1 MHHNDIT
8 DRVPHDL
15 AIARDIGFAIPE
27 RYNASEILFDNLA
40 AGRGDKVAIYGAV
53 GNATYAE
60 LCATCCQVGNMLSS
74 MGLEPFAR
82 ILMLLDDTAAY
93 PAAIFGAMRA
103 GFVPVL
109 INTLSPPE
117 LIQYYLA
124 DSAAPVALVESAF
137 AGLLSDETVAGID
150 LHTVVVV
157 NGDATPPAD
166 IAAITWDDWLAGQ
179 AREMAAADTGRDD
192 MAFWMYSSG
201 STGRPKGIVHL
212 HHDMAYT
219 HLSYAQDILR
229 LTENDICYSP
239 PKIFFA
245 YGFGNSITFPF
256 SVGASTVLN
265 TGRPEP
271 GRVYAA
277 IEKYKPTILFGLPT
291 LYNALLNDEHNAKAD
306 LGSLRL
312 CVSAA
317 ETLSNDLFK
326 AWQDRFGL
334 DIIEGLGSTEVL
346 HIYLSNAPGAL
357 KVGAAGRPVRGYE
370 VELRNEA
377 GEPIKPDEP
386 GVLWVR
392 GDSNA
397 PCYWNKPDKTAETM
411 RDGWIYTGDRFEVD
425 DDGFYYFR
433 GRADDLIKV
442 SGQWVYPLEIELCL
456 ADHPA
461 VQECAVLGV
470 ELADKRMSTR
480 AFVVTAE
487 GHVPGDA
494 LTEQLKDYAKSRLLP
509 HKYAREVVYFDAL
522 PKTGSG
528 KIDRQAL
535 RNAAAGKGPTA
546 VGVPQAPGNRED
558 AG

>member
-1 MHHNDIT
+1 MEQNDIT
-8 DRVPHDL
+8 DRVPRDL
-15 AIARDIGFAIPE
+15 AIGRDIGFAVPE
-27 RYNASEILFDNLA
+27 RYNASEILFDNLD
-40 AGRGDKVAIYGAV
+40 AGRGDKVAIYADS
-53 GNATYAE
+53 GNATYDQ
-60 LCATCCQVGNMLSS
+60 LCRVACQVGNALQGQ
-74 MGLEPFAR
+74 GLAPFSR
-82 ILMLLDDTAAY
+82 VLMLLDDTPAY

-109 INTLSPPE
+109 INTLSPPD
-117 LIQYYLA
+117 LIQYYLEDSGATVAMVEGSLA
-124 DSAAPVALVESAF
+124 D
-137 AGLLSDETVAGID
+137 LLTAQTVAGTE
-150 LHTVVVV
+150 LKSVVVV
-157 NGDATPPAD
+157 NGDADPPAD
-166 IAAITWDDWLAGQ
+166 VRSFKWDDWLAGHSTVL
-179 AREMAAADTGRDD
+179 EAADTSRDD

-219 HLSYAQDILR
+219 HASYANEILK
-229 LTENDICYSP
+229 LDEDDICFSP

-256 SVGASTVLN
+256 SVGASVALN
-265 TGRPEP
+265 AGRPEP
-271 GRVYAA
+271 ARVFAC
-277 IEKYKPTILFGLPT
+277 IERHRPTILFGLPT
-291 LYNALLNDEHNAKAD
+291 LYNALLNDDLSADAD
-306 LGSLRL
+306 LSSIRL
-312 CVSAA
+312 CLSAA
-317 ETLSNDLFK
+317 ETLSNELFK
-326 AWQDRFGL
+326 AWQARFGL

-346 HIYLSNAPGAL
+346 HIYLSNAPGAF

-370 VELRNEA
+370 VELRNDQ

-397 PCYWNKPDKTAETM
+397 PCYWNQPEKTAETM
-411 RDGWIYTGDRFEVD
+411 RDGWIYTGDRFETD

-461 VQECAVLGV
+461 VKECAVLGI
-470 ELADKRMSTR
+470 ELADKRMSTA
-480 AFVVTAE
+480 AFVVAAD
-487 GHVPGDA
+487 GHAPGDA
-494 LTEQLKDYAKSRLLP
+494 LTDELKSYAKKNLLP
-509 HKYAREVVYFDAL
+509 HKYARTVVYLDAL

-535 RNAAAGKGPTA
+535 R
-546 VGVPQAPGNRED
+546 ED
-558 AG
+558 HK

>member
-1 MHHNDIT
+1 MQKNDIT
-8 DRVPHDL
+8 DRVPRDL
-15 AIARDIGFAIPE
+15 PISREIGFQVAE

-40 AGRGDKVAIYGAV
+40 AGRGDKIAIYADT
-53 GNATYAE
+53 GNATYGE
-60 LCATCCQVGNMLSS
+60 LCDMACRVGNALTGQ
-74 MGLEPFAR
+74 GLEPFAR

-109 INTLSPPE
+109 INTLSPPD

-124 DSAAPVALVESAF
+124 DSGATVAMVES
-137 AGLLSDETVAGID
+137 GLASLLTAETVAGTA
-150 LHTVVVV
+150 LETVIVA
-157 NGDATPPAD
+157 NGDDKPSAD
-166 IAAITWDDWLAGQ
+166 VESVTWDDWLAGQ
-179 AREMAAADTGRDD
+179 SSTLAPADTGRDD

-219 HLSYAQDILR
+219 HQSYAAEILK
-229 LTENDICYSP
+229 LGEDDICYSP

-271 GRVYAA
+271 TSVFAA
-277 IEKYKPTILFGLPT
+277 IERYQPTILFGLPT
-291 LYNALLNDEHNAKAD
+291 LYNALLNDQSNASARLD
-306 LGSLRL
+306 SVRL

-317 ETLSNDLFK
+317 ETLSNELFR
-326 AWQDRFGL
+326 AWQTRFGL

-346 HIYLSNAPGAL
+346 HIYLSNAPGAF

-370 VELRNEA
+370 VELRNDQ

-411 RDGWIYTGDRFEVD
+411 RDGWIYTGDRFETD
-425 DDGFYYFR
+425 ADGFYYFR

-461 VQECAVLGV
+461 IKECAVLGV
-470 ELADKRMSTR
+470 ELPDKRMSTA
-480 AFVVTAE
+480 AFAVVAE
-487 GHVPGDA
+487 GHQAGEA
-494 LTEQLKDYAKSRLLP
+494 LTEELKTYAKQNLLP
-509 HKYAREVVYFDAL
+509 HKYARTVVYLDAL

-528 KIDRQAL
+528 KIDRQKL
-535 RNAAAGKGPTA
+535 R
-546 VGVPQAPGNRED
+546 D
-558 AG
+558 DF

>member
-1 MHHNDIT
+1 MQENDIT
-8 DRVPHDL
+8 DRVPRDL
-15 AIARDIGFAIPE
+15 PISREIGFTVPE

-40 AGRGDKVAIYGAV
+40 AGRGDKVAIYADS
-53 GNATYAE
+53 GNATYGE
-60 LCATCCQVGNMLSS
+60 LCATACQVGNALAGQ
-74 MGLEPFAR
+74 GLPPFSR

-109 INTLSPPE
+109 INTLSPPD

-124 DSAAPVALVESAF
+124 DSGAPLAMVESAF
-137 AGLLSDETVAGID
+137 AELLTDETVAGTD
-150 LHTVVVV
+150 LQTVIVV
-157 NGDATPPAD
+157 NGDAKPPATVQS
-166 IAAITWDDWLAGQ
+166 IAWHDWLAGQ
-179 AREMAAADTGRDD
+179 STDLAAAETGRDD

-219 HLSYAQDILR
+219 HASYAIEILK
-229 LTENDICYSP
+229 LDETDICFSP

-265 TGRPEP
+265 TGRPEA
-271 GRVYAA
+271 GSVLGC
-277 IEKYKPTILFGLPT
+277 IERFQPTVLFGLPT
-291 LYNALLNDEHNAKAD
+291 LYNALLNDDRSANAD
-306 LGSLRL
+306 LSSIRL

-317 ETLSNDLFK
+317 ETLSNELFK

-346 HIYLSNAPGAL
+346 HIYLSNAPGAF

-370 VELRNEA
+370 VELRNDA
-377 GEPIKPDEP
+377 GEPIQPDEP

-397 PCYWNKPDKTAETM
+397 PCYWNKRDKTAETM

-461 VQECAVLGV
+461 VKECAVLGV
-470 ELADKRMSTR
+470 ELADKRMSTK

-487 GHVPGDA
+487 GHAPDEA
-494 LTEQLKDYAKSRLLP
+494 LTEELKDYAKTRLLP
-509 HKYAREVVYFDAL
+509 HKYAREVVYLDAL

-535 RNAAAGKGPTA
+535 REDPT
-546 VGVPQAPGNRED
+546 
-558 AG
+558 

>member
-1 MHHNDIT
+1 MQKNDIT
-8 DRVPHDL
+8 DRVPRDL
-15 AIARDIGFAIPE
+15 PISREIGFQVAE

-40 AGRGDKVAIYGAV
+40 AGRGDKIAIYADT
-53 GNATYAE
+53 GNATYGE
-60 LCATCCQVGNMLSS
+60 LCDMACRVGNALTGQ
-74 MGLEPFAR
+74 GLEPFAR

-109 INTLSPPE
+109 INTLSPPD

-124 DSAAPVALVESAF
+124 DSGATVAMVES
-137 AGLLSDETVAGID
+137 GLASLLTAETVAGTA
-150 LHTVVVV
+150 LETVIVA
-157 NGDATPPAD
+157 NGDDKPSAD
-166 IAAITWDDWLAGQ
+166 VESVTWDYWLAGQ
-179 AREMAAADTGRDD
+179 SSTLAPADTGRDD

-219 HLSYAQDILR
+219 HQSYAAEILK
-229 LTENDICYSP
+229 LGEDDICYSP

-271 GRVYAA
+271 TSVFAA
-277 IEKYKPTILFGLPT
+277 IERYQPTILFGLPT
-291 LYNALLNDEHNAKAD
+291 LYNALLNDQSNASARLD
-306 LGSLRL
+306 SVRL

-317 ETLSNDLFK
+317 ETLSNELFR
-326 AWQDRFGL
+326 AWQTRFGL

-346 HIYLSNAPGAL
+346 HIYLSNAPGAF

-370 VELRNEA
+370 VELRNDQ

-411 RDGWIYTGDRFEVD
+411 RDGWIYTGDRFETD
-425 DDGFYYFR
+425 ADGFYYFR

-461 VQECAVLGV
+461 IKECAVLGV
-470 ELADKRMSTR
+470 ELPDKRMSTA
-480 AFVVTAE
+480 AFAVVAE
-487 GHVPGDA
+487 GHQAGEA
-494 LTEQLKDYAKSRLLP
+494 LTEELKTYAKQNLLP
-509 HKYAREVVYFDAL
+509 HKYARTVVYLDAL

-528 KIDRQAL
+528 KIDRQKL
-535 RNAAAGKGPTA
+535 R
-546 VGVPQAPGNRED
+546 D
-558 AG
+558 DF

>member
-1 MHHNDIT
+1 MEQNDIT
-8 DRVPHDL
+8 DLVPRDL
-15 AIARDIGFAIPE
+15 PISREIGFDLPE

-40 AGRGDKVAIYGAV
+40 AGHGGKVAVYADS
-53 GNATYAE
+53 GNATYSE
-60 LCATCCQVGNMLSS
+60 LCAMACQVGNALKGQ
-74 MGLEPFAR
+74 GLAPFSR
-82 ILMLLDDTAAY
+82 VLMLLDDTAAY

-117 LIQYYLA
+117 LIQYYLE
-124 DSAAPVALVESAF
+124 DSGATVALVESTLASLITPETI
-137 AGLLSDETVAGID
+137 AGTALQ
-150 LHTVVVV
+150 TVVIV
-157 NGDATPPAD
+157 NGNAHPVANVQSL
-166 IAAITWDDWLAGQ
+166 TWDAWLDGQ
-179 AREMAAADTGRDD
+179 PDTLAAADTGRDD

-219 HLSYAQDILR
+219 HQSYAEEILN
-229 LTENDICYSP
+229 LTEDDICFSP

-245 YGFGNSITFPF
+245 YGFGNSVTFPF
-256 SVGASTVLN
+256 AVGASTVLN
-265 TGRPEP
+265 AGRPEP
-271 GRVYAA
+271 TSVYAA
-277 IEKYKPTILFGLPT
+277 IETYRPTILFGLPT
-291 LYNALLNDEHNAKAD
+291 LYNALLTDDHSTEAD
-306 LGSLRL
+306 LSSVRL

-317 ETLSNDLFK
+317 ETLSNELFK

-346 HIYLSNAPGAL
+346 HIYLSNAPGAF
-357 KVGAAGRPVRGYE
+357 KAGAAGRPVRGYE
-370 VELRNEA
+370 VELRNDQGA
-377 GEPIKPDEP
+377 PIKPDEP

-411 RDGWIYTGDRFEVD
+411 REGWIYTGDRFETD
-425 DDGFYYFR
+425 ADGFYYFR

-461 VQECAVLGV
+461 VKECAVLGI
-470 ELADKRMSTR
+470 ELADKRMSTK
-480 AFVVTAE
+480 AFIVTAD
-487 GHVPGDA
+487 GHQPGDP
-494 LTEQLKDYAKSRLLP
+494 LTEDLKAYAKTNLLP
-509 HKYAREVVYFDAL
+509 HKYARTVDYLDAL

-528 KIDRQAL
+528 KIDRQKL
-535 RNAAAGKGPTA
+535 RDRA
-546 VGVPQAPGNRED
+546 
-558 AG
+558 

>member
-1 MHHNDIT
+1 MQRNDIT
-8 DRVPHDL
+8 DRVPRDL
-15 AIARDIGFAIPE
+15 PISRDIGFDVPE

-40 AGRGDKVAIYGAV
+40 VGRGDKVAVYTDS
-53 GNATYAE
+53 GNATYGE
-60 LCATCCQVGNMLSS
+60 LCDTACQVGNALAGQ
-74 MGLEPFAR
+74 GLPPFAR

-109 INTLSPPE
+109 INTLSPPD
-117 LIQYYLA
+117 LIQYYLE
-124 DSAAPVALVESAF
+124 DSGAPLAMVESAF
-137 AGLLSDETVAGID
+137 ADLLTDETVASTD
-150 LHTVVVV
+150 LQTVVVV
-157 NGDATPPAD
+157 NGDTKPAAQVHS
-166 IAAITWDDWLAGQ
+166 IAWDDWLAGQ
-179 AREMAAADTGRDD
+179 SADLAAADTGRDD

-219 HLSYAQDILR
+219 HASYANEILK
-229 LTENDICYSP
+229 LDENDICFSP

-271 GRVYAA
+271 GNVLTC
-277 IEKYKPTILFGLPT
+277 IERFRPTVLFGLPT
-291 LYNALLNDEHNAKAD
+291 LYNALLNDDSSAKAD
-306 LGSLRL
+306 LSSLRL

-317 ETLSNDLFK
+317 ETLSNELFK

-346 HIYLSNAPGAL
+346 HIYLSNAPGAFR
-357 KVGAAGRPVRGYE
+357 VGAAGRPVRGYE
-370 VELRNEA
+370 VELRNDR
-377 GEPIKPDEP
+377 GEPIQPDEP

-397 PCYWNKPDKTAETM
+397 PCYWNKLDKTAETM

-461 VQECAVLGV
+461 VKECAVLGV
-470 ELADKRMSTR
+470 ELADKRMSTK

-487 GHVPGDA
+487 GHAPGEA
-494 LTEQLKDYAKSRLLP
+494 LTEELKDYAKTRLLP
-509 HKYAREVVYFDAL
+509 HKYARSVIYLDAL

-535 RNAAAGKGPTA
+535 R
-546 VGVPQAPGNRED
+546 ED
-558 AG
+558 RN

>member
-1 MHHNDIT
+1 MQKNDIT
-8 DRVPHDL
+8 DRVPRDL
-15 AIARDIGFAIPE
+15 PISRDIGFELAE

-40 AGRGDKVAIYGAV
+40 AGRGDKIAIHANTGSATYGELCETACRA
-53 GNATYAE
+53 GNA
-60 LCATCCQVGNMLSS
+60 LKGQ
-74 MGLEPFAR
+74 GLEPFAR
-82 ILMLLDDTAAY
+82 ILMLLDDTAVY

-109 INTLSPPE
+109 INTLSPPD
-117 LIQYYLA
+117 LIQYYLE
-124 DSAAPVALVESAF
+124 DSGATVAMVESGLASLLTAKTM
-137 AGLLSDETVAGID
+137 AGTALETVI
-150 LHTVVVV
+150 VV
-157 NGDATPPAD
+157 NGDARPAADIGTVTWADWIAGQSSTLEPAD
-166 IAAITWDDWLAGQ
+166 I
-179 AREMAAADTGRDD
+179 GRDD

-219 HLSYAQDILR
+219 NQSYGEEILK
-229 LTENDICYSP
+229 LGEDDICYSP

-271 GRVYAA
+271 TSVFAA
-277 IEKYKPTILFGLPT
+277 IERYQPTILFGLPT
-291 LYNALLNDEHNAKAD
+291 LYNALLNDQNNESAG
-306 LGSLRL
+306 LESVRL

-317 ETLSNDLFK
+317 ETLSNELFK
-326 AWQDRFGL
+326 AWQARFGL

-346 HIYLSNAPGAL
+346 HIYLSNAPSAF
-357 KVGAAGRPVRGYE
+357 KVGAAGRPVQGYE
-370 VELRNEA
+370 VELRNDR

-411 RDGWIYTGDRFEVD
+411 RDGWIYTGDRFETD
-425 DDGFYYFR
+425 ADGFYYFR

-456 ADHPA
+456 ADHTA
-461 VQECAVLGV
+461 IKECAVLGV
-470 ELADKRMSTR
+470 ELPDKRMSTV
-480 AFVVTAE
+480 AFAVVAD
-487 GHVPGDA
+487 GHQAGEA
-494 LTEQLKDYAKSRLLP
+494 LTEELKTYAKQNLLP
-509 HKYAREVVYFDAL
+509 HKYARTVVYLDAL

-528 KIDRQAL
+528 KIDRQKL
-535 RNAAAGKGPTA
+535 R
-546 VGVPQAPGNRED
+546 D
-558 AG
+558 DF

>member
-1 MHHNDIT
+1 MQRNDIT
-8 DRVPHDL
+8 DRVPRDL
-15 AIARDIGFAIPE
+15 PISRDIGFDVPE

-40 AGRGDKVAIYGAV
+40 FGRGDKVAVYADS
-53 GNATYAE
+53 GNATYGE
-60 LCATCCQVGNMLSS
+60 LCDTACQVGNALAGQ
-74 MGLEPFAR
+74 GLPPFAR

-109 INTLSPPE
+109 INTLSPPD
-117 LIQYYLA
+117 LIQYYLE
-124 DSAAPVALVESAF
+124 DSGAPLAMVESAF
-137 AGLLSDETVAGID
+137 ADLLTDETVASTD
-150 LHTVVVV
+150 LQTVVVV
-157 NGDATPPAD
+157 NGDTKPAAPVHS
-166 IAAITWDDWLAGQ
+166 IAWDDWLAGQ
-179 AREMAAADTGRDD
+179 SADLAAADTGRDD

-219 HLSYAQDILR
+219 HASYANEILK
-229 LTENDICYSP
+229 LDENDICFSP

-271 GRVYAA
+271 GNVLAC
-277 IEKYKPTILFGLPT
+277 IERFRPTVLFGLPT
-291 LYNALLNDEHNAKAD
+291 LYNALLNDDSSVKAD
-306 LGSLRL
+306 LSSLRL

-317 ETLSNDLFK
+317 ETLSNELFK

-346 HIYLSNAPGAL
+346 HIYLSNAPGAFR
-357 KVGAAGRPVRGYE
+357 VGAAGRPVRGYE
-370 VELRNEA
+370 VELRNDR
-377 GEPIKPDEP
+377 GEPIQPDEP

-397 PCYWNKPDKTAETM
+397 PCYWNKLDKTAETM

-461 VQECAVLGV
+461 VKECAVLGV
-470 ELADKRMSTR
+470 ELADKRMSTK

-487 GHVPGDA
+487 GHAPGEA
-494 LTEQLKDYAKSRLLP
+494 LTEELKDYAKTRLLP
-509 HKYAREVVYFDAL
+509 HKYARSVIYLDAL

-535 RNAAAGKGPTA
+535 R
-546 VGVPQAPGNRED
+546 ED
-558 AG
+558 RN

>member
-1 MHHNDIT
+1 MKTNDIT
-8 DRVPHDL
+8 DRVPRDL
-15 AIARDIGFAIPE
+15 PIARDIGFAVPE

-40 AGRGDKVAIYGAV
+40 AGRGDKVAIYADS
-53 GNATYAE
+53 GNATYGE
-60 LCATCCQVGNMLSS
+60 LCATACQVGNALAGE
-74 MGLEPFAR
+74 GLEPFSR

-109 INTLSPPE
+109 INTLSPPD
-117 LIQYYLA
+117 LIQYYLE
-124 DSAAPVALVESAF
+124 DSGAPIAMVESGF
-137 AGLLSDETVAGID
+137 AGLLSDETVAGTE
-150 LHTVVVV
+150 LQTVVVV
-157 NGDATPPAD
+157 NGDAEPA
-166 IAAITWDDWLAGQ
+166 AEVQSVKWDDWLAGQ
-179 AREMAAADTGRDD
+179 ESELAAADRGRDD

-219 HLSYAQDILR
+219 HASYAEQILK
-229 LTENDICYSP
+229 LSEDDICFSP

-265 TGRPEP
+265 SGRPEP
-271 GRVYAA
+271 ARVAA
-277 IEKYKPTILFGLPT
+277 CIERYRPTVLYGLPT
-291 LYNALLNDEHNAKAD
+291 LYNALLNNEVSANAD
-306 LGSLRL
+306 LSSLRL

-317 ETLSNDLFK
+317 ETLSNELFK
-326 AWQDRFGL
+326 AWQERFDL

-346 HIYLSNAPGAL
+346 HIYLSNAPGAF
-357 KVGAAGRPVRGYE
+357 KVGAAGRPVKGYQ
-370 VELRNEA
+370 VELRNDA
-377 GEPIKPDEP
+377 GEPIQPDEP

-397 PCYWNKPDKTAETM
+397 PCYWNKPDKSAETM
-411 RDGWIYTGDRFEVD
+411 REGWIYTGDRFEVD
-425 DDGFYYFR
+425 ADGFYYFR

-461 VQECAVLGV
+461 VKECAVLGV

-487 GHVPGDA
+487 GHAPGAA
-494 LTEQLKDYAKSRLLP
+494 LTEELKDYAKTRLLP
-509 HKYAREVVYFDAL
+509 HKYAREVVYLDAL

-528 KIDRQAL
+528 KIDRQKL
-535 RNAAAGKGPTA
+535 REEP
-546 VGVPQAPGNRED
+546 
-558 AG
+558 

>member
-1 MHHNDIT
+1 MNANDIT
-8 DRVPHDL
+8 DRVPRDL
-15 AIARDIGFAIPE
+15 PISRDIGFAVPE
-27 RYNASEILFDNLA
+27 RYNASEILFDNLS
-40 AGRGDKVAIYGAV
+40 AGRGGKVAIYADS
-53 GNATYAE
+53 GNVTYQE
-60 LCATCCQVGNMLSS
+60 LCATACQIGNALAGQ
-74 MGLEPFAR
+74 GLAPFSR
-82 ILMLLDDTAAY
+82 ILMLLDDTPAY

-109 INTLSPPE
+109 INTLSPPD
-117 LIQYYLA
+117 LIQYYLQ
-124 DSAAPVALVESAF
+124 DSGAPVAMVESALAHLLTAETI
-137 AGLLSDETVAGID
+137 AGTSLQTLI
-150 LHTVVVV
+150 VV
-157 NGDATPPAD
+157 NGDARPDAEVQTQH
-166 IAAITWDDWLAGQ
+166 WDDWLAGQ
-179 AREMAAADTGRDD
+179 ATELASADTGRDG

-219 HLSYAQDILR
+219 HDSYAQEILK
-229 LTENDICYSP
+229 LGEDDICFSP

-256 SVGASTVLN
+256 AAGASTVLSA
-265 TGRPEP
+265 GRPEP
-271 GRVYAA
+271 NGVFAC
-277 IEKYKPTILFGLPT
+277 IERYRPTVLFGLPT
-291 LYNALLNDEHNAKAD
+291 LYNALLNHERSADAD
-306 LGSLRL
+306 LSSVRL

-317 ETLSNDLFK
+317 ETLSNELFK
-326 AWQDRFGL
+326 AWQKRFGL

-346 HIYLSNAPGAL
+346 HIYLSNAPGAF

-370 VELRNEA
+370 MELRNDA
-377 GEPIKPDEP
+377 GQPIKPDEP

-411 RDGWIYTGDRFEVD
+411 RDGWIYTGDRFETD
-425 DDGFYYFR
+425 ADGFYYFR

-461 VQECAVLGV
+461 VKECAVLGV
-470 ELADKRMSTR
+470 ELPDKLMTTK
-480 AFVVTAE
+480 AFVAAVE
-487 GHVPGDA
+487 GHAPGEE
-494 LTEQLKDYAKSRLLP
+494 LTQELKAYAQANLLP
-509 HKYAREVVYFDAL
+509 HKYARTVVYLDAL

-535 RNAAAGKGPTA
+535 RERN
-546 VGVPQAPGNRED
+546 
-558 AG
+558 